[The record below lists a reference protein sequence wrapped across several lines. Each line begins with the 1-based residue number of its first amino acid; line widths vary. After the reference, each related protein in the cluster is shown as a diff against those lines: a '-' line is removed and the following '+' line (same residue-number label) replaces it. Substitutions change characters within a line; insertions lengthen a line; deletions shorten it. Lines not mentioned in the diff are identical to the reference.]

1 MIQQD
6 AKRQQH
12 GHGREQLADAD
23 RPEPQ
28 AVRSQTLND
37 HASCAVPGE
46 VCKER
51 LAVKLAL
58 LRQEVQHD
66 KAGQVP
72 DGLIEERRVEIL
84 QLAVFDQTHAQEA
97 GRHAAVG
104 LSVEEVAPAADG
116 LPEQQTDA
124 GQVQKGQDLE
134 LPHAGID
141 QHAEHRADDAA
152 VDGKAAAADVEEAV
166 PRDAGAEELVPL
178 EDDIVQARA
187 DDGGR
192 QADEHEIENVVLRDA
207 ELLGPAQAV
216 RHGEQNA
223 DGNDDAVEFD
233 LEVCSRDAEAVG
245 RINALNAEP
254 GEADG
259 TG

>member
-1 MIQQD
+1 M
-6 AKRQQH
+6 
-12 GHGREQLADAD
+12 
-23 RPEPQ
+23 
-28 AVRSQTLND
+28 
-37 HASCAVPGE
+37 
-46 VCKER
+46 
-51 LAVKLAL
+51 
-58 LRQEVQHD
+58 
-66 KAGQVP
+66 
-72 DGLIEERRVEIL
+72 EIL
-84 QLAVFDQTHAQEA
+84 QLTVLDQTHAKEA

-116 LPEQQTDA
+116 LPKQQTDA
-124 GQVQKGQDLE
+124 GQVEEGKNFE
-134 LPHAGID
+134 LPNTGID

-152 VDGKAAAADVEEAV
+152 IDGKAAAADVEEAV

-178 EDDIVQARA
+178 EHDVVQARA
-187 DDGGR
+187 DNGGR

-216 RHGEQNA
+216 RHGEQHA
-223 DGNDDAVEFD
+223 DGDDDAVEFD